1 MGDEGTDR
9 TDGRTEATGGG
20 TVVGEVARRVP
31 PRHCDAQAM
40 MHASRPAEYFE
51 DAFLAWLDAA
61 CGGYDRLHDARTDL
75 VIAETTTRYRGS
87 ARLGDEIVARATP
100 VERGNRSVRV
110 RCDLVRVHDGEVLV
124 TATTAYVCVGA
135 DGPTPLPPILADAL
149 AAVPERAPVVG
160 GEGVRRHTG
169 GHG

>member
-1 MGDEGTDR
+1 MADDR
-9 TDGRTEATGGG
+9 TDG

-61 CGGYDRLHDARTDL
+61 CGGYDRLREAGVDL
-75 VIAETTTRYRGS
+75 VIAETTVRYRGS

-100 VERGNRSVRV
+100 IERGERSVRV
-110 RCDLVRVHDGEVLV
+110 RCDLVRAADVAGADDGGGEAHEEVLV
-124 TATTAYVCVGA
+124 TATTAYICVGV
-135 DGPTPLPPILADAL
+135 DGPTPLPPVLVDAL
-149 AAVPERAPVVG
+149 ATTPRAERVVG
-160 GEGVRRHTG
+160 GG
-169 GHG
+169 GGRPPH